1 MALSGFRDF
10 YPDDCAFR
18 NAMFAK
24 WRDVAHRY
32 GFVEYDGPPLEPLDL
47 FTKKSGQEIVGQ
59 LYNFKDKGDRD
70 VALRPEMTP
79 TLARLVTA
87 RHKDFK
93 KPLKW
98 FSIPQV
104 YRYERPQKGRG
115 REHYQLNCDIIGEA
129 SLEADVEL
137 IALVIDVLRAFGLTE
152 KDFVVRLS
160 DRVFWSDFMDA
171 HHVPNDQRYAFIQA
185 IDKSEREPR
194 ESTIEKLKKF
204 EPYIERSM
212 EKIEESR
219 RLGEGL
225 ADKVF
230 AILDD
235 AMKGKSERLD
245 TVETGLRHR
254 GLGDYVKRDYT
265 VVRGLAYYTGVVF
278 EVFDRTGEFR
288 AIAGGGRYD
297 TLLKNLGGVDLP
309 ALGFG
314 MGDVVLGEM
323 LKAKHA
329 IKSLHD
335 YVSAY
340 VVIADEGYRTEAMKV
355 VQRLRDANYRI
366 DYPMAPMKV
375 GKQLQI
381 AEEKGCG
388 VAFIIDAK
396 IQNGLVDA
404 KNLTDRTQSELFA
417 DKMDYYMRFEHTLQ
431 RERSI
436 KESSPVAFERYKRDI
451 LNRAWA
457 LTEEEPEEAPPRSET
472 SDAGK

>member
-1 MALSGFRDF
+1 MALPGFRDF

-18 NAMFAK
+18 NAIFAK

-47 FTKKSGQEIVGQ
+47 FTKKSGDEIVTQ
-59 LYNFKDKGDRD
+59 LYHFKDKGDRD

-104 YRYERPQKGRG
+104 FRYERQQKGRL

-129 SLEADVEL
+129 GLEADIEL

-160 DRVFWSDFMDA
+160 DRIFWSDFMDA
-171 HHVPNDQRYAFIQA
+171 KGVPEDQRYAFIQA

-194 ESTIEKLKKF
+194 EKTAEKLG
-204 EPYIERSM
+204 PLA
-212 EKIEESR
+212 EE
-219 RLGEGL
+219 
-225 ADKVF
+225 VF
-230 AILDD
+230 AILADPF
-235 AMKGKSERLD
+235 ARKSERLD

-254 GLGDYVKRDYT
+254 GLQDYVKRDYT

-278 EVFDRTGEFR
+278 EVFDRSGEFR

-314 MGDVVLGEM
+314 IGDVVLGEILKGKEWGPAKM
-323 LKAKHA
+323 LEGVY
-329 IKSLHD
+329 I
-335 YVSAY
+335 
-340 VVIADEGYRTEAMKV
+340 VIADENYRPQAMKI
-355 VQRLRDANYRI
+355 VQDLRGQLYNEAV
-366 DYPMAPMKV
+366 DYALQPGKV
-375 GKQLQI
+375 GKQFQLAEERKFEFAIVVDSQI
-381 AEEKGCG
+381 ADGIVEVKEL
-388 VAFIIDAK
+388 A
-396 IQNGLVDA
+396 
-404 KNLTDRTQSELFA
+404 TREQSKVKLE
-417 DKMDYYMRFEHTLQ
+417 DIYSHIMGKRG
-431 RERSI
+431 
-436 KESSPVAFERYKRDI
+436 ERYRRNHLPK
-451 LNRAWA
+451 
-457 LTEEEPEEAPPRSET
+457 
-472 SDAGK
+472 

>member
-1 MALSGFRDF
+1 MALPGFRDF

-18 NAMFAK
+18 NAIFAK

-47 FTKKSGQEIVGQ
+47 FTKKSGDEIVTQ
-59 LYNFKDKGDRD
+59 LYHFKDKGDRD

-129 SLEADVEL
+129 GLEADIEL

-160 DRVFWSDFMDA
+160 DRQFWTDFMNA
-171 HHVPNDQRYAFIQA
+171 KGVPEDQRYAFIQA

-194 ESTIEKLKKF
+194 EKTAEKLG
-204 EPYIERSM
+204 P
-212 EKIEESR
+212 
-219 RLGEGL
+219 L
-225 ADKVF
+225 AKEVF
-230 AILDD
+230 AILAD
-235 AMKGKSERLD
+235 AHSTKSERLD

-254 GLGDYVKRDYT
+254 SLQDYVKRDYT

-278 EVFDRTGEFR
+278 EVFDRSGEFR

-297 TLLKNLGGVDLP
+297 TLLKNLGSVDLP

-314 MGDVVLGEM
+314 IGDVVLGEIIKNRPEGLTM
-323 LKAKHA
+323 FLGDTTPGIYVFIENEQYRPHA
-329 IKSLHD
+329 MAL
-335 YVSAY
+335 
-340 VVIADEGYRTEAMKV
+340 
-355 VQRLRDANYRI
+355 VQRLRNHLKNVGKSNFWV
-366 DYPMAPMKV
+366 DYPLKPMKINKQYEAAYGSKRPASNTCIV
-375 GKQLQI
+375 GS
-381 AEEKGCG
+381 
-388 VAFIIDAK
+388 K
-396 IQNGLVDA
+396 ILEDEV
-404 KNLTDRTQSELFA
+404 LTQEFHDRSELLLKTDVWLNKLFPNP
-417 DKMDYYMRFEHTLQ
+417 
-431 RERSI
+431 
-436 KESSPVAFERYKRDI
+436 SS
-451 LNRAWA
+451 
-457 LTEEEPEEAPPRSET
+457 
-472 SDAGK
+472 

>member
-1 MALSGFRDF
+1 MALPGFRDF

-18 NAMFAK
+18 NAIFTK
-24 WRDVAHRY
+24 WREVAHRY

-47 FTKKSGQEIVGQ
+47 FTKKSGDEIVTQ
-59 LYNFKDKGDRD
+59 LYHFKDKGERD

-104 YRYERPQKGRG
+104 FRYERQQKGRL

-129 SLEADVEL
+129 GLEADIEL

-160 DRVFWSDFMDA
+160 DRQFWTDFMNA
-171 HHVPNDQRYAFIQA
+171 HGVPEEQRYAFIQA

-194 ESTIEKLKKF
+194 EKTAEKLG
-204 EPYIERSM
+204 PLA
-212 EKIEESR
+212 EE
-219 RLGEGL
+219 
-225 ADKVF
+225 VF
-230 AILDD
+230 AILAD
-235 AMKGKSERLD
+235 AGSTKSERLD

-254 GLGDYVKRDYT
+254 GLQDYVKRDFT

-278 EVFDRTGEFR
+278 EVFDRSGEFR

-314 MGDVVLGEM
+314 IGDVVLGEI
-323 LKAKHA
+323 LKGKAAFKPPEPGG
-329 IKSLHD
+329 LF
-335 YVSAY
+335 
-340 VVIADEGYRTEAMKV
+340 VVIADGTDRAKALAI
-355 VQRLRDANYRI
+355 VQRLRETLTCPV
-366 DYPMAPMKV
+366 DYSLTPMKF
-375 GKQLQI
+375 GRQLQRS
-381 AEEKGCG
+381 EESGYAK
-388 VAFIIDAK
+388 AIIID
-396 IQNGLVDA
+396 QD
-404 KNLTDRTQSELFA
+404 
-417 DKMDYYMRFEHTLQ
+417 TLQ
-431 RERSI
+431 RGVYSI
-436 KESSPVAFERYKRDI
+436 KDLSNRQKIEIGSIEDLTMENLFPTSGTDPSTSS
-451 LNRAWA
+451 
-457 LTEEEPEEAPPRSET
+457 
-472 SDAGK
+472 G

>member
-1 MALSGFRDF
+1 MALPGFRDF

-18 NAMFAK
+18 NGIFAK

-104 YRYERPQKGRG
+104 FRYERQQKGRL

-129 SLEADVEL
+129 GLEADVEL

-160 DRVFWSDFMDA
+160 DRVFWTDFMTA
-171 HHVPNDQRYAFIQA
+171 KGIPEDQRYAFIQA

-194 ESTIEKLKKF
+194 EKTEEKLVAIGKQIPIHQFADNLWEWAAAQQGGALSELQQALTANK
-204 EPYIERSM
+204 SGTVSD
-212 EKIEESR
+212 EE
-219 RLGEGL
+219 LGERVGKYLAHEVFGIL
-225 ADKVF
+225 AD
-230 AILDD
+230 AHST
-235 AMKGKSERLD
+235 KSERLD
-245 TVETGLRHR
+245 TIEAGLRHR
-254 GLGDYVKRDYT
+254 GLQDYVKRDYT

-278 EVFDRTGEFR
+278 EAFDRSGEFR

-314 MGDVVLGEM
+314 IGDVVLGEI
-323 LKAKHA
+323 LKGKEWKPESDLKDR
-329 IKSLHD
+329 I
-335 YVSAY
+335 Y
-340 VVIADEGYRTEAMKV
+340 VVIADEVYRPQAMTIM
-355 VQRLRDANYRI
+355 QGLRSHPSEYYPV
-366 DYPMAPMKV
+366 DYSLAPTKV
-375 GKQLQI
+375 GKQFQI
-381 AEEKGCG
+381 AEEKGCTFAVIVDGQINDG
-388 VAFIIDAK
+388 VVEIKEFA
-396 IQNGLVDA
+396 
-404 KNLTDRTQSELFA
+404 TRTQE
-417 DKMDYYMRFEHTLQ
+417 K
-431 RERSI
+431 
-436 KESSPVAFERYKRDI
+436 SSAEANKILIHIGARIGERYAR
-451 LNRAWA
+451 
-457 LTEEEPEEAPPRSET
+457 EGFPR
-472 SDAGK
+472 

>member
-10 YPDDCAFR
+10 YPDDCAAR
-18 NAMFAK
+18 NAIFAI
-24 WRDVAHRY
+24 WRDVARRY

-59 LYNFKDKGDRD
+59 LYNFKDKGDRE

-115 REHYQLNCDIIGEA
+115 REHYQFNCDIIGEA
-129 SLEADVEL
+129 GLEADVEL
-137 IALVIDVLRAFGLTE
+137 IALVIDTLRAFGLTE

-160 DRVFWSDFMDA
+160 DRQFWTDFMNA
-171 HHVPNDQRYAFIQA
+171 KGVAEDQRYAFIQA

-194 ESTIEKLKKF
+194 EKTA
-204 EPYIERSM
+204 
-212 EKIEESR
+212 EKI
-219 RLGEGL
+219 GPL
-225 ADKVF
+225 AAEVF

-235 AMKGKSERLD
+235 ATSAKSERLD

-254 GLGDYVKRDYT
+254 GLQDFVKRDYT

-278 EVFDRTGEFR
+278 EVFDRSGEFR

-297 TLLKNLGGVDLP
+297 NLLKNLGDVDLP

-323 LKAKHA
+323 LKAKQWKH
-329 IKSLHD
+329 H
-335 YVSAY
+335 V
-340 VVIADEGYRTEAMKV
+340 GG
-355 VQRLRDANYRI
+355 I
-366 DYPMAPMKV
+366 D
-375 GKQLQI
+375 L
-381 AEEKGCG
+381 
-388 VAFIIDAK
+388 FI
-396 IQNGLVDA
+396 G
-404 KNLTDRTQSELFA
+404 
-417 DKMDYYMRFEHTLQ
+417 
-431 RERSI
+431 I
-436 KESSPVAFERYKRDI
+436 KEGSSSPAEYQEELALFIQKCRENGFKVDYALKPGSWKRQQEMAE
-451 LNRAWA
+451 NARAKYFCVIGEGFTA
-457 LTEEEPEEAPPRSET
+457 RKVQCRLLDRNVSIGDKSFDEIFDSLIKFRSGIDMS
-472 SDAGK
+472 SDHPVR

>member
-18 NAMFAK
+18 NAIFAK

-47 FTKKSGQEIVGQ
+47 FTKKSGQEIIGQ
-59 LYNFKDKGDRD
+59 LYNFKDKGDRE

-115 REHYQLNCDIIGEA
+115 REHYQFNCDIIGEA
-129 SLEADVEL
+129 GLEADVEL
-137 IALVIDVLRAFGLTE
+137 IALAIDTLRAFGLTE

-160 DRVFWSDFMDA
+160 DRQFWTDFMDA
-171 HHVPNDQRYAFIQA
+171 HGIADDQRYAFIQA

-194 ESTIEKLKKF
+194 EVTATKLG
-204 EPYIERSM
+204 PVA
-212 EKIEESR
+212 EE
-219 RLGEGL
+219 
-225 ADKVF
+225 VF
-230 AILDD
+230 ALLDD
-235 AMKGKSERLD
+235 ASKGKSDRLD
-245 TVETGLRHR
+245 TVEAGLRAR
-254 GLGDYVKRDYT
+254 GLGDFIKRDYT

-278 EVFDRTGEFR
+278 EVFDRSGEFR

-314 MGDVVLGEM
+314 MGDVVLGEI
-323 LKAKHA
+323 LRTRWHNWDEQVYRVDIFVA
-329 IKSLHD
+329 
-335 YVSAY
+335 
-340 VVIADEGYRTEAMKV
+340 IADENVRREAMWI
-355 VQRLRDANYRI
+355 VQNLRDGGKRV
-366 DYPMAPMKV
+366 DYSMKEMKLVKQFETDGARNAEYLCVVGSEVMNGNVQIKRNDSRESKIVPFQNILKHLNSSGWSAP
-375 GKQLQI
+375 
-381 AEEKGCG
+381 
-388 VAFIIDAK
+388 
-396 IQNGLVDA
+396 
-404 KNLTDRTQSELFA
+404 S
-417 DKMDYYMRFEHTLQ
+417 
-431 RERSI
+431 
-436 KESSPVAFERYKRDI
+436 
-451 LNRAWA
+451 
-457 LTEEEPEEAPPRSET
+457 
-472 SDAGK
+472 

>member
-1 MALSGFRDF
+1 MALPGFRDF

-18 NAMFAK
+18 NAIFAK

-59 LYNFKDKGDRD
+59 LYNFKDKGERD

-98 FSIPQV
+98 FSVPQV
-104 YRYERPQKGRG
+104 FRYERQQKGRL

-129 SLEADVEL
+129 GLEADIEL

-160 DRVFWSDFMDA
+160 DRQFWTDFMDA
-171 HHVPNDQRYAFIQA
+171 KDVPEDERYAFIQA

-194 ESTIEKLKKF
+194 EKTAEKLGAAA
-204 EPYIERSM
+204 E
-212 EKIEESR
+212 
-219 RLGEGL
+219 
-225 ADKVF
+225 DVF
-230 AILDD
+230 ALLDD
-235 AMKGKSERLD
+235 AAQGKSERLD
-245 TVETGLRHR
+245 TVETGLRAR
-254 GLGDYVKRDYT
+254 GLQDYVKRDYT

-278 EVFDRTGEFR
+278 EVFDRSGEFR

-314 MGDVVLGEM
+314 MGDVVLGEIL
-323 LKAKHA
+323 LKRLHNYTETRCLDFYVA
-329 IKSLHD
+329 ISDEQFRPQAMALVQKLRDHGDWVDYSLKPMKLGKQFEAATERIATFICIVGPD
-335 YVSAY
+335 SADGK
-340 VVIADEGYRTEAMKV
+340 IELKKARTRDSKV
-355 VQRLRDANYRI
+355 VPVNQI
-366 DYPMAPMKV
+366 FDYLSVENWTPV
-375 GKQLQI
+375 
-381 AEEKGCG
+381 E
-388 VAFIIDAK
+388 
-396 IQNGLVDA
+396 
-404 KNLTDRTQSELFA
+404 A
-417 DKMDYYMRFEHTLQ
+417 DPST
-431 RERSI
+431 
-436 KESSPVAFERYKRDI
+436 SS
-451 LNRAWA
+451 
-457 LTEEEPEEAPPRSET
+457 
-472 SDAGK
+472 G

>member
-1 MALSGFRDF
+1 MALPGFRDF

-18 NAMFAK
+18 NAIFAK

-47 FTKKSGQEIVGQ
+47 FTKKSGDEIVTQ
-59 LYNFKDKGDRD
+59 LYHFKDKGDRE

-115 REHYQLNCDIIGEA
+115 REHYQFNCDIIGEA
-129 SLEADVEL
+129 GLEADIEL
-137 IALVIDVLRAFGLTE
+137 IALVIDTLRAFGLTE

-160 DRVFWSDFMDA
+160 DRQFWTDFMDA
-171 HHVPNDQRYAFIQA
+171 HGIPEDQRYAFIQA

-194 ESTIEKLKKF
+194 EKTAEKLNVIGRTFF
-204 EPYIERSM
+204 EAEIETINQAPGETTM
-212 EKIEESR
+212 ERHVPEANSQA
-219 RLGEGL
+219 L
-225 ADKVF
+225 ADIVF
-230 AILDD
+230 KILDD
-235 AMKGKSERLD
+235 PTSAKSERLD
-245 TVETGLRHR
+245 TIEAGLRHR
-254 GLGDYVKRDYT
+254 GLHDFVKRDYT

-314 MGDVVLGEM
+314 MGDVVLGEI
-323 LKAKHA
+323 LKRGSTKHTE
-329 IKSLHD
+329 IRCLD
-335 YVSAY
+335 FYVA
-340 VVIADEGYRTEAMKV
+340 IADEQYRPQAAAL
-355 VQRLRDANYRI
+355 VQKLRDHDDWTEYSLK
-366 DYPMAPMKV
+366 PMKL
-375 GKQLQI
+375 GKQLE
-381 AEEKGCG
+381 AATEKMATFVCIVGPESTDGSIQLKKCG
-388 VAFIIDAK
+388 TKETKVVPIERIFEFLG
-396 IQNGLVDA
+396 NESWG
-404 KNLTDRTQSELFA
+404 TDPS
-417 DKMDYYMRFEHTLQ
+417 
-431 RERSI
+431 
-436 KESSPVAFERYKRDI
+436 
-451 LNRAWA
+451 
-457 LTEEEPEEAPPRSET
+457 T
-472 SDAGK
+472 SLG